1 METLVIGLILLFL
14 GPLALTLGADSRLSE
29 REHTHNW

>member
-1 METLVIGLILLFL
+1 MEILLLGLILLFL
-14 GPLALTLGADSRLSE
+14 GPLALTLGADSRPSE